1 MKLFT
6 RITRAIALMTFVVF
20 AFTACDEF
28 APTLKVPFDSESE
41 FALSPEEAATK
52 STDGHP
58 LLHEWVYAGNINSL
72 ITEKGGD
79 PEKIKEGNIK
89 EVTLTLVD
97 DNEADLSSIISY
109 LELKIDK
116 NPSVEEVVVAR
127 SLEINQN
134 SITFELIKDDIL
146 EYVTGADGLK
156 FTLYGDVDNG
166 ALEEPLDVK
175 ISVLS
180 EMVVEIL

>member
-1 MKLFT
+1 
-6 RITRAIALMTFVVF
+6 MTFVIL

-28 APTLKVPFDSESE
+28 APTMKVPFDSESE

-58 LLHEWVYAGNINSL
+58 LLHEWVYSKNINSL
-72 ITEKGGD
+72 IKEKGGN

-89 EVTLTLVD
+89 EVTLTLINE
-97 DNEADLSSIISY
+97 NEADLSSIISY
-109 LELKIDK
+109 VELKVDK
-116 NPSVEEVVVAR
+116 NPSVEKVIVAR

-134 SITFELIKDDIL
+134 SITFELIMDDIL
-146 EYVTGADGLK
+146 DYVTGAEGLT
-156 FTLYGDVDNG
+156 FSLYGDVDNG

-175 ISVLS
+175 IIVLS